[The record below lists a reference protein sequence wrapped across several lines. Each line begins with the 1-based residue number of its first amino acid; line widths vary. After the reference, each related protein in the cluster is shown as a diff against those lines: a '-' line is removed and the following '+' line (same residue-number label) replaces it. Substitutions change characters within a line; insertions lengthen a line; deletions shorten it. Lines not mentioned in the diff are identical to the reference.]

1 MKIIRAL
8 YNPNQFNSNGVV
20 KISSEPNNAL
30 TLENGFI
37 KLKDVEKSASP
48 NTPGDGVY
56 GAVDEKIQTLRLNTS
71 VSRKQSGEIASVEG
85 VNVTLLMNAFKSAA
99 QPVTDGGN
107 NS

>member
-8 YNPNQFNSNGVV
+8 YNLSQFNSNGVV

-48 NTPGDGVY
+48 NTPGDY
-56 GAVDEKIQTLRLNTS
+56 C
-71 VSRKQSGEIASVEG
+71 
-85 VNVTLLMNAFKSAA
+85 
-99 QPVTDGGN
+99 
-107 NS
+107 